1 MMKEGTELKRTLTL
15 FQVVMLG
22 LAWNTPMIYFSVF
35 GVAYEGSS
43 GFLTPAYAVAVLAVL
58 FTGASYAVMAK
69 KLPISG
75 SAYTFVKKTMNPKL
89 GFIVGWVLL
98 LNYLFAP
105 IIACITFGIFLHAQ
119 FPSIPPYV
127 WIIGLTVMLA
137 VITILGVNSSANI
150 SSIFVMLQIIFIIVF
165 SIFMIHG
172 LLNGAGTGTILSVQP
187 FLESEMSLSIVL
199 AGASI
204 VIFSFLGFDTMTT
217 LSEET
222 INPKKTIPKAI
233 FIMIAIVG
241 VLHLVTSY
249 FIQLIVPNF
258 TFQNPDSAALELVSV
273 VGGSLLSS
281 FFITVLIAAIF
292 TQGLASVTAVSRL
305 LFVMGRDSILPN
317 KFFGYVHPK
326 YKTPVLN
333 ILFSSVVAL
342 LSIFITID
350 AALRFVNFGALTAF
364 FFVNLCVITLYFS
377 NKQKEEERTLKS
389 KVVNLINP
397 LIGAAFIAWLLFL
410 LDLPTLIGGFVWVAV
425 GLLYLGYLTKGFQ
438 RHLPESDGSENVI
451 IPTGTDDKKVV

>member
-1 MMKEGTELKRTLTL
+1 MREGTELKRTLSL

-35 GVAYEGSS
+35 GVAFEGAS

-58 FTGASYAVMAK
+58 FTGASYAVMAR

-75 SAYTFVKKTMNPKL
+75 SAYTFVKKAMNPNL

-105 IIACITFGIFLHAQ
+105 IIACITFGIFLNAQ

-127 WIIGLTVMLA
+127 WIIALTLLLA
-137 VITILGVNSSANI
+137 TISILGVNSSANI
-150 SSIFVMLQIIFIIVF
+150 SAVFVMLQIIFIIVF
-165 SIFMIHG
+165 CAFMIHG
-172 LLNGAGTGTILSVQP
+172 LLNGGGSGTLLSFQP
-187 FLESEMSLSIVL
+187 FLDSDLSLSLVL

-222 INPKKTIPKAI
+222 KDPKRTIPKAI

-241 VLHLVTSY
+241 SLHVTTSY
-249 FIQLIVPNF
+249 FIQLIVPTF
-258 TFQNPDSAALELVSV
+258 TFVNPDSAALELVGL

-281 FFITVLIAAIF
+281 LFITVLIAAIF

-305 LFVMGRDSILPN
+305 LYVMGRDSILPSR
-317 KFFGYVHPK
+317 FFGYIHPK
-326 YKTPVLN
+326 FKTPVLN
-333 ILFSSVVAL
+333 IVFTSIVSL
-342 LSIFITID
+342 LAIVITID

-364 FFVNLCVITLYFS
+364 FFVNLCVITLYFKD
-377 NKQKEEERTLKS
+377 KQKQKSFSLKQGL
-389 KVVNLINP
+389 VHLISP
-397 LIGAAFIAWLLFL
+397 LVGAVFIIWLLAL
-410 LDLPTLIGGFVWVAV
+410 LDIPTLIGGFVWITI
-425 GLLYLGYLTKGFQ
+425 GLIYLGFLTNRFK
-438 RHLPESDGSENVI
+438 RPLPDS
-451 IPTGTDDKKVV
+451 GTEEITIQSHKDPQAV

>member
-1 MMKEGTELKRTLTL
+1 MNKESDLKRTLTL

-69 KLPISG
+69 KIPISG

-98 LNYLFAP
+98 FNYLFAP
-105 IIACITFGIFLHAQ
+105 IIACITFGIFLNTQ
-119 FPSIPPYV
+119 FPQVPPYA
-127 WIIGLTVMLA
+127 WIIGLTILLA
-137 VITILGVNSSANI
+137 IISILGVNSSANI
-150 SSIFVMLQIIFIIVF
+150 SSFFVLLQIIFIVVF
-165 SIFMIHG
+165 CGFIIKG
-172 LLNGAGTGTILSVQP
+172 LVSGEGSGTLVSMDP
-187 FLESEMSLSIVL
+187 FINSGMSMSIVL

-222 INPKKTIPKAI
+222 INPKKTIPRAI
-233 FIMIAIVG
+233 FIMIGIVG
-241 VLHLVTSY
+241 ILHVATSY

-258 TFQNPDSAALELVSV
+258 TFQNQDSAALELVNI
-273 VGGSLLSS
+273 VGGSLLGSI
-281 FFITVLIAAIF
+281 FITVLIAAIF

-305 LFVMGRDSILPN
+305 LYVMGRDSMLPK
-317 KFFGYVHPK
+317 KFFGYIHPK

-333 ILFSSVVAL
+333 ILFSSVIT
-342 LSIFITID
+342 LSAIFISID

-364 FFVNLCVITLYFS
+364 FFVNLCVITLYFK
-377 NKQKEEERTLKS
+377 NKKQHRSSIRGL
-389 KVVNLINP
+389 VANLISP
-397 LIGAAFIAWLLFL
+397 IIGTAFITWLLLL
-410 LDLPTLIGGFVWVAV
+410 LDLPTLIGGFIWVAL
-425 GLLYLGYLTKGFQ
+425 GLIYLGFVTKGFKQ
-438 RHLPESDGSENVI
+438 SLPEIETV
-451 IPTGTDDKKVV
+451 KVDVVLLERKAN